1 MRFLAVLLLLWP
13 VLRPAPALAD
23 CVVLLHGLAR
33 TEASFTVMDEV
44 LRGRGYDVVRPGY
57 PSTDLPI
64 PELAARAVPAALAEC
79 GPQRVHFVAHSMG
92 GILLRYWLKDHKPRT
107 LGRVV
112 MLGPPNQGSQLVDE
126 LDDWQAFGML
136 NGPAGKQLGTGPG
149 SIPRALPPVDFPLG
163 VIAGTNSVN
172 PVFTTLIDGPDDGKV
187 AVAETK
193 VAGMTAHLTLPVT
206 HTFMMNNPRVIAQA
220 VHFIETGRF
229 DPEITWLDALL
240 GEIDKV
246 CLMGNCPSEP
256 HSEPTR

>member
-1 MRFLAVLLLLWP
+1 MRLLLALLLIWP
-13 VLRPAPALAD
+13 ASTMAD

-33 TEASFTVMDEV
+33 SEASFTVMDEV
-44 LRGRGYDVVRPGY
+44 LRGRGYRVVRPGY

-64 PELAARAVPAALAEC
+64 PELAAHTVPSALAQC
-79 GPQRVHFVAHSMG
+79 GPEKTHIVTHSMG
-92 GILLRYWLKDHKPRT
+92 GILLRYWLKDHKPAH

-126 LDDWQAFGML
+126 LDDWQVFGLL

-149 SIPRALPPVDFPLG
+149 AIPRTLPPVDFPLG
-163 VIAGTNSVN
+163 VIAGSNSVN
-172 PVFTTLIDGPDDGKV
+172 PIFTALIEGPDDGKV
-187 AVAETK
+187 SVAETK
-193 VAGMTAHLTLPVT
+193 VAGMAAHLTLPVT

-240 GEIDKV
+240 GDIDRI
-246 CLMGNCPSEP
+246 CLTGTCPLAPQSEA
-256 HSEPTR
+256 TR